1 MNSGRLLT
9 IIATVSPLPTP
20 IFAKP
25 PAILRTRSATSF
37 HDMDASASPSNQV
50 IAGSSPSR
58 STLALN
64 ARGRF
69 SA

>member
-1 MNSGRLLT
+1 MNSGRLLS

-20 IFAKP
+20 SFAKP

-37 HDMDASASPSNQV
+37 QDIDSCSSPANQA

-58 STLALN
+58 STVALN
-64 ARGRF
+64 ASGRF